1 MLSVGY
7 HNLME
12 DIVLRHVDSM
22 MAADGG
28 CCCAACRADVIA
40 HALNHLPPRYVA
52 SDKGR
57 MMVKL
62 SSFESQFRTDVVAA
76 LSEGR
81 KVVRA
86 HPRHG

>member
-1 MLSVGY
+1 
-7 HNLME
+7 ME
-12 DIVLRHVDSM
+12 DVALRYVDAVLE
-22 MAADGG
+22 ADGG
-28 CCCAACRADVIA
+28 CRCAVCRADVMA
-40 HALNHLPPRYVA
+40 YALNHLPPRYVA
-52 SDKGR
+52 SDMGR

-86 HPRHG
+86 QPRHG

>member
-52 SDKGR
+52 SETGR
-57 MMVKL
+57 MMVQL
-62 SSFESQFRTDVVAA
+62 GSYESQFRTDVIAA
-76 LSEGR
+76 LGEAI
-81 KVVRA
+81 KLVRSN
-86 HPRHG
+86 PRHG